1 MLLLGLKARR
11 DFHVY
16 DWPFRQHGFKV
27 PWRSLCTPCLRASV
41 SRYAPL
47 ARCSRPL
54 PGVVARDAAAALRL
68 PRQGGSEQEPQLG
81 RPAGPRLG
89 AAVQRGAVPTTV
101 AAAGVVA
108 CHSIFTHNC
117 LRVHTPAERGTST
130 AQGNDQ
136 ANDQALLYAL
146 LPRRQKIN
154 RIAFA
159 RKVRP
164 APLHQPTSTSPPLA
178 VTVSLTRTL
187 SLTLIRGPISLIS
200 SPWPQRQRNAR
211 PESSR
216 SLPPP
221 P

>member
-1 MLLLGLKARR
+1 MS
-11 DFHVY
+11 
-16 DWPFRQHGFKV
+16 
-27 PWRSLCTPCLRASV
+27 WRET
-41 SRYAPL
+41 
-47 ARCSRPL
+47 PL
-54 PGVVARDAAAALRL
+54 PLYDSRGK
-68 PRQGGSEQEPQLG
+68 
-81 RPAGPRLG
+81 AGPGQSHNWADPPVPRLG

-164 APLHQPTSTSPPLA
+164 APLCQPTSTSPPLA

-187 SLTLIRGPISLIS
+187 SLTLIRGLISLTLAPAPS
-200 SPWPQRQRNAR
+200 QR
-211 PESSR
+211 
-216 SLPPP
+216 PP
-221 P
+221 

>member
-1 MLLLGLKARR
+1 MS
-11 DFHVY
+11 
-16 DWPFRQHGFKV
+16 
-27 PWRSLCTPCLRASV
+27 WRET
-41 SRYAPL
+41 
-47 ARCSRPL
+47 PL
-54 PGVVARDAAAALRL
+54 PLYDSRGK
-68 PRQGGSEQEPQLG
+68 
-81 RPAGPRLG
+81 AGPSQSHNWADPPVPRLG